1 MRALGYARAT
11 LGEQADE
18 ASALLDQRHSI
29 ETHAAE
35 RGWELVEI
43 YEDAPSRTERPADR
57 PGLSRLLQNL
67 NGIDRVIITRLD
79 RMRPSSRSTY
89 QLLKRFQDAG
99 VQLVSLE
106 EGFDTGDASG
116 HAIAPVLSLT
126 SDWEM
131 HVESLEGWK
140 PERIR
145 KPGLAPATV
154 IDVGAGAGTP
164 TLYQAFPDAY
174 HVLIEPLKEFEQD
187 LRRVVAAYRGEHV
200 MSAVGAERGTTTIHV
215 EHEGLMLSSILER
228 SSSGNSKVEAREIP
242 ITTLDEL
249 RRRLDWQ
256 PPFGLKIDTEGYEH
270 NVIGGATELL
280 KETEFVIAEISTRP
294 KRFDQNYS
302 FAEFIALMDE
312 HGFRFCDIL
321 DAPRLQRA
329 VELQYI
335 DGMFR
340 RIDAAVPID

>member
-1 MRALGYARAT
+1 MKALGYVRAA

-18 ASALLDQRHSI
+18 EKVLLDQRRRI
-29 ETHAAE
+29 EAHAAE
-35 RGWELVEI
+35 RGWELVGVF
-43 YEDAPSRTERPADR
+43 EDATSRTERPADR
-57 PGLSRLLQNL
+57 PGLASMLQQL
-67 NGIDRVIITRLD
+67 DAVDRVIITRLD
-79 RMRPSSRSTY
+79 RLRPSSRGSF

-99 VQLVSLE
+99 IELVSLDD
-106 EGFDTGDASG
+106 GFDTGEVSG
-116 HAIAPVLSLT
+116 QAIASVLALT
-126 SDWEM
+126 ADWEM

-164 TLYQAFPDAY
+164 TLYQAFPESY
-174 HVLIEPLKEFEQD
+174 HVLVEPLKEFQHD

-200 MSAVGAERGTTTIHV
+200 MSAVGSEQGSTTIHV
-215 EHEGLMLSSILER
+215 EREGLMLSSILER
-228 SSSGNSKVEAREIP
+228 SSSGDSKVEEREIP

-249 RRRLDWQ
+249 RHRLDWK
-256 PPFGLKIDTEGYEH
+256 PPFGLKIDTEGFEH
-270 NVIGGATELL
+270 HVIAGAAELL
-280 KETEFVIAEISTRP
+280 TETEFVIAEISMRP
-294 KRFDQNYS
+294 KRFDENYS

-312 HGFRFCDIL
+312 HGFRLCDIL

-340 RIDAAVPID
+340 RVDASVPID